1 MVHVSLLAFKPSFR
15 AYECQEASVMVFDRK
30 NNVKAPPRI
39 GRMNKFALVDLI
51 KYEVGQ
57 LSSLAHP
64 RILHVQH
71 SLEDTKEFLAFGCE
85 AVYASLDSVVIEEGI
100 ERLEMKLGVLQ
111 IIDGLSYLHNSA
123 KILHGNLTPASIYV
137 TSSRLWK
144 IAGFSFAVA
153 AKEPDCYPCYPW
165 TKKLPP
171 ILQPDLDFLAP
182 EYLAPNQQTVTSSA
196 DVFSLGVLICW
207 IYSGVFDF
215 SDIESRARFPSFFC

>member
-1 MVHVSLLAFKPSFR
+1 
-15 AYECQEASVMVFDRK
+15 MVFERK

-153 AKEPDCYPCYPW
+153 AKEPLNEALNCISEELGSNLRESMGKVLSLDVEVRPTVQLLALIKHFDDPALSALRQLDDISQMFDPSQKAHFLGQ
-165 TKKLPP
+165 TFVSALPV
-171 ILQPDLDFLAP
+171 IP
-182 EYLAPNQQTVTSSA
+182 E
-196 DVFSLGVLICW
+196 
-207 IYSGVFDF
+207 
-215 SDIESRARFPSFFC
+215 